1 MAIPETE
8 KYCKKKTVSGRMGT
22 TNESSDYLIKH
33 NFQQA
38 KYRHNIVISVISS
51 FAFSIL
57 SFLWETVSNFIVAL

>member
-1 MAIPETE
+1 
-8 KYCKKKTVSGRMGT
+8 MGT
-22 TNESSDYLIKH
+22 TNESRDYLVKY

-57 SFLWETVSNFIVAL
+57 AFLWENVSNFIVES